1 MNLQLKSTLIVLATF
16 VLGIW
21 IGFFGDR
28 WLRHPRPF
36 NTQQM
41 RRPEG
46 FIQFNMDL
54 IQPSSQQKDTVHAI
68 LSKYYQKFSFVDL
81 RHRKDL
87 TALVDSMYADLSPIL
102 TREQRERL
110 QHRRPGR
117 PPQEFGGGPRPFPP
131 GGGPSAPMGSDGPGG
146 PDHGLG
152 NPRERSPRE
161 GAPPAPEPPQE
172 PSGPSGF

>member
-1 MNLQLKSTLIVLATF
+1 MNIQLKSTLIMLATF

-28 WLRHPRPF
+28 WLRPPRPF

-46 FIQFNMDL
+46 FIQFNLDL
-54 IQPSSQQKDTVHAI
+54 IQPTLQQKDTVQAI

-81 RHRKDL
+81 SHRKYL
-87 TALVDSMYADLSPIL
+87 TVLIDSMYADLSPIL
-102 TREQRERL
+102 TKEQRERFL
-110 QHRRPGR
+110 RRRPGR
-117 PPQEFGGGPRPFPP
+117 PPQEFGRGPRSFPP
-131 GGGPSAPMGSDGPGG
+131 AGGPSGPMGSHGPGG

-152 NPRERSPRE
+152 DPGERSPGE
-161 GAPPAPEPPQE
+161 EWPPAPESPQE